1 MELVPIN
8 VYMALLIYVL
18 CQPAVQSLSHPYISY
33 GYIHV
38 DSYMTLFFSQ
48 NVPF

>member
-18 CQPAVQSLSHPYISY
+18 CQRAVRSLSHPYISY
-33 GYIHV
+33 GYI
-38 DSYMTLFFSQ
+38 DIFSKLQ
-48 NVPF
+48 YEMG